1 MLSVDPPGG
10 STEKVTESSGSLAK
24 TFVASANAFLNG
36 SAGLWLSCIKVTH
49 LVFGNSLCK
58 DHRKIQVYYPRT

>member
-10 STEKVTESSGSLAK
+10 STEKVTESSGSLAR

-49 LVFGNSLCK
+49 RAFGGIHFVK
-58 DHRKIQVYYPRT
+58 TTERFKFII